1 MRLKRRQ
8 FVGAGVAAL
17 TLSSRLLRGQTR
29 PRIVVVGGGAGGA
42 TAALALSRES
52 TDSVDVVLVEP
63 TRTYHSCF
71 YSNLYLGGFRQHDSL
86 AHSYTRLA
94 SQYGVNVVHDWVV
107 GIEREAREVRLASGG
122 TIAYDRLVLS
132 PGIDFVPGSVPG
144 WDLSAQSK
152 MPHAYKGGTQLAL
165 LRSQVLAMKPGGV
178 FALIAPPNPYRCPPG
193 PYERVS
199 MLARTLQATNPS
211 AKLLIVD
218 PKTRFAKQA
227 LFEESWAR
235 HYPGM
240 IERIDA
246 DAGGAKVEVRPERM
260 ELVIDGSVQA
270 VDVCNVIP
278 AQQAGRICSAAG
290 LTVATG
296 WAPVVPASM
305 RSRADENIY
314 ILGDASQQGDMPKSA
329 FSANSQAKVAVR
341 AILASLTDSPLPRA
355 SYANTCWSLVAE
367 DDSVKIGATYT
378 ATPEKITKVSGFVSD
393 TGEPEATRRANYL
406 ESVGWYAGITAEMF
420 GGP

>member
-1 MRLKRRQ
+1 MTLKRRE

-17 TLSSRLLRGQTR
+17 TLSSRLLRAQTR
-29 PRIVVVGGGAGGA
+29 PRVVIVGGGAGGA

-52 TDSVDVVLVEP
+52 EGAVDVVLVEP

-94 SQYGVNVVHDWVV
+94 SQYGVNVVHDWVL
-107 GIEREAREVRLASGG
+107 GIERDKREVRLASGS

-132 PGIDFVPGSVPG
+132 PGIDFVPGAVPG
-144 WDLSAQSK
+144 WDLSAQNK

-165 LRSQVLAMKPGGV
+165 LRSQVLAMRPGGL

-199 MLARTLQATNPS
+199 MLARTLKATNPT
-211 AKLLIVD
+211 AKLLIID

-227 LFEESWAR
+227 LFEESWSR

-240 IERIDA
+240 IERIDG
-246 DAGGAKVEVRPERM
+246 DAGGAKVEVRPDRM
-260 ELVIDGSVQA
+260 QVVIDGAVQA
-270 VDVCNVIP
+270 VDVCNVVP
-278 AQQAGRICSAAG
+278 AQQAGRICADAG
-290 LTVATG
+290 LTAASG

-341 AILASLTDSPLPRA
+341 AILASLSDAPPPAA

-367 DDSVKIGATYT
+367 DDSVKIGATYE
-378 ATPEKITKVSGFVSD
+378 ATPEKIAKVSGFVSSTD
-393 TGEPEATRRANYL
+393 EPEATRRANYL